1 MASPG
6 RQAWAWHLEG
16 HGITAISSCLM
27 TALQLVLSVH
37 PPETGRKHPPWPYG
51 LLSAEP
57 GQEGGWH
64 LLGPEG
70 RELVIFGAGW

>member
-1 MASPG
+1 M
-6 RQAWAWHLEG
+6 
-16 HGITAISSCLM
+16 M
-27 TALQLVLSVH
+27 ALQLVLSVH